1 MSNNLE
7 RKKKFKRIIIAYP
20 FALIVIG
27 LLVNLLAFGIAPA
40 EIALPDQI
48 VVAAFATSAA
58 LLLGNHTWL
67 MTSTELARLQYDLHA
82 TPEEWQEAGLDR
94 DNASQIGLQELE
106 RRHNA
111 HRNATE
117 NTVYFAVFAGLVSLI
132 SPTPMAAAIWM
143 LAFAI
148 GRLGHTFSFLTGRD
162 SLRGVF
168 MSLSLTSLYGMAS
181 YALLAVVVSS
191 L

>member
-1 MSNNLE
+1 MPDNVN
-7 RKKKFKRIIIAYP
+7 RKKKFQRIIIVYP

-27 LLVNLLAFGIAPA
+27 LLINFLAFGIAPA

-48 VVAAFATSAA
+48 GVAALAMSAV

-67 MTSTELARLQYDLHA
+67 MTSTELARLQHDLHA
-82 TPEEWQEAGLDR
+82 TPEEWHEAGLDKEK
-94 DNASQIGLQELE
+94 ASQIGLQELE

-117 NTVYFAVFAGLVSLI
+117 NTVYFAIFAGLLSLI
-132 SPTPMAAAIWM
+132 SPAPLAAAFWM

-148 GRLGHTFSFLTGRD
+148 GRLGHTFSYLTGRD
-162 SLRGVF
+162 SLRGIF

-181 YALLAVVVSS
+181 YALLAIGIAN